1 MVKKFLCIFLAGI
14 LLYGLYR
21 YAVMSENKSIKDTE
35 NAVTEIVFQSREET
49 DTKLYD
55 AIELLGIYRPIL
67 EEYDR
72 V

>member
-35 NAVTEIVFQSREET
+35 NAVTEIVFQS
-49 DTKLYD
+49 
-55 AIELLGIYRPIL
+55 
-67 EEYDR
+67 
-72 V
+72 